1 MILEKRIADI
11 VQPVLEDMGY
21 DLVRVQIS
29 GGEEA
34 MVVQIM
40 IEHLD
45 ETKQITVDDCENAS
59 NAVSVILDVEDPI
72 NGMYQ
77 LEMSSPGIDRP
88 LTRLKDFVKYTGL
101 EAKIELDDPLAER
114 KRFRG
119 ILGGV
124 ENETDIRITVDGV
137 DYALP
142 FAKLGR
148 AKLVMN
154 DELMAFMK
162 GRH

>member
-11 VQPVLEDMGY
+11 VEPVLVDMGY

-29 GGEEA
+29 GGEES

-40 IEHLD
+40 IEHQEED
-45 ETKQITVDDCENAS
+45 KQITVDDCEAAS
-59 NAVSVILDVEDPI
+59 NAVSLILDVEDPI
-72 NGMYQ
+72 TAAYS

-88 LTRLKDFVKYTGL
+88 LTRLKDFVKYAGL
-101 EAKIELDDPLAER
+101 EAKVELNDPLAER

-124 ENETDIRITVDGV
+124 ENDADIKITVDGEEFL
-137 DYALP
+137 LP

-154 DELMAFMK
+154 DELMKFMN